1 MDEVSLGIGI
11 VRYGL
16 VSYVLGTL
24 HVDSSKPCITSKVK
38 WCIYYLGI
46 G

>member
-24 HVDSSKPCITSKVK
+24 HGDSSKHCFTNKVK
-38 WCIYYLGI
+38 ICIYYLGMV
-46 G
+46 